1 MNPIKIKMTVG
12 DDSLDVEGPQ
22 EIVEAA
28 IAAFRER
35 GTATGTPR
43 TKRQTTESPKPH
55 KEKADDDGAAMDA
68 DPRLGKMFKL
78 DGKIVS
84 LTATP
89 NGSNRDGDAFL
100 LILFGQKALR
110 NKESVSVSEVK
121 QGLQRSGFTVERVDL
136 ITAKVGNEMFM
147 KSGSRRAQTFRLTN
161 VGETQAEKLAEEI
174 VSKLT

>member
-1 MNPIKIKMTVG
+1 MAVG
-12 DDSLDVEGPQ
+12 DDSLDVEGPK

-35 GTATGTPR
+35 AAATGTAR
-43 TKRQTTESPKPH
+43 TKRQAPESPKSH
-55 KEKADDDGAAMDA
+55 KEKPEGDGGANSN
-68 DPRLGKMFKL
+68 PRLGKMFKL

-100 LILFGQKALR
+100 LILLGQKALR
-110 NKESVSVSEVK
+110 NKESASVTEVK
-121 QGLQRSGFTVERVDL
+121 QGLQRSGFTVDRVDL

-174 VSKLT
+174 VSKLS